1 MTKISRALIS
11 VYDKTNIVEFAKVLA
26 TFNVEILSTGG
37 TSKMIRDAGVAVT
50 DIADY
55 TGSPEVF
62 EGRLKTLHPKVH
74 GGILFKRDNA
84 KHLEQAADNA
94 IGPIDLVVVNL
105 YPFEK
110 VTADPSCT
118 FENAIENIDIGGP
131 TMVRSAAKNHRD
143 VAIVV
148 DPADYDDIAKE
159 LSDSDGA
166 LGDTTRFRLAKKAFA
181 TTARYDAS
189 IATHLGGLDDEA
201 KPIEG
206 MPNVVAFT
214 FDKVADMRYGENPH
228 QKAAFY
234 RDMRASAEP
243 STVNAEVLHGKK
255 LSYNNIMDADAAI
268 EITKDLH
275 DWPYACV
282 ILKHANPCGAAVSET
297 SLTDAFEK
305 ALACDPTSAFGGII
319 GLTRSLD
326 EKTAALIAET
336 FFEVVAAPSFDDTAM
351 AVLTKKKNIRLLAVP
366 GLETK
371 RERSGWMFKQVTGG
385 LLVQER
391 DVTNLDIRNVRVV
404 TKRQPT
410 DEEWAALGFG
420 WRIVKHVK
428 SNAIVYTAA
437 DRTIG
442 IGAGQMSR
450 VDASKLAV
458 MKAQSPLKGS
468 ALASDAFFPFR
479 DGVDAAAEAGATAI
493 VQPGG
498 SVRDEE
504 VIAAADEHNMAMVFT
519 GERHFRH

>member
-1 MTKISRALIS
+1 MTKIQRALIS
-11 VYDKTNIVEFAKVLA
+11 VFDKTNIVEFAKMLA
-26 TFNVEILSTGG
+26 TFNIEILSTGG
-37 TSKMIRDAGVAVT
+37 TAKMIRDAGVGVI

-74 GGILFKRDNA
+74 GGILYKRGDA
-84 KHLEQAADNA
+84 KHVEQAKANS
-94 IGPIDLVVVNL
+94 IGPVDLVVVNL

-110 VTADPSCT
+110 VTSDPKCS

-131 TMVRSAAKNHRD
+131 TMVRSAAKNHKD
-143 VAIVV
+143 VAIVT
-148 DPADYDDIAKE
+148 DPNDYDDIAKE
-159 LSDSDGA
+159 LSESDGSLSDA
-166 LGDTTRFRLAKKAFA
+166 TRFRLAKKAFA
-181 TTARYDAS
+181 TTARYDAA
-189 IATHLGGLDDEA
+189 IATYLGGLDDEA
-201 KPIEG
+201 KKVVG
-206 MPNVVAFT
+206 LPNVVGFT
-214 FDKVADMRYGENPH
+214 FDKVVDMRYGENPH

-234 RDMRASAEP
+234 RDMRAPDEP
-243 STVNAEVLHGKK
+243 STVTAEVLHGKK

-282 ILKHANPCGAAVSET
+282 ILKHANPCGAAVSEK
-297 SLTDAFEK
+297 SLKDAFEK

-319 GLTRSLD
+319 GVTKSLD
-326 EKTAALIAET
+326 EKTAGLIAET
-336 FFEVVAAPSFDDTAM
+336 FFEVVAAPAFDDEAM
-351 AVLTKKKNIRLLAVP
+351 AVLTKKKNLRLIAVP
-366 GLETK
+366 GLDAAC
-371 RERSGWMFKQVTGG
+371 ERPGWTLKQVTGG
-385 LLVQER
+385 LLVQQR
-391 DVTNLDIRNVRVV
+391 DVSNLDIRNAKVV
-404 TKRQPT
+404 TKRNPT
-410 DEEWAALGFG
+410 EEEWAALGFG
-420 WRIVKHVK
+420 WRLVKHVK
-428 SNAIVYTAA
+428 SNAIVYAAA

-458 MKAQSPLKGS
+458 MKAQSSLKGS

-504 VIAAADEHNMAMVFT
+504 VMAAADEHNMAMVFT